1 METVLNLL
9 LAVLTWTWW
18 IIVPLLLFL
27 GVQAYRRRT
36 WVSSQRYVL
45 LQVSVPKENDK
56 APVAA
61 EQMFAA
67 LHGIRRDARAL
78 FFEGATQ
85 DHIGFEIAA
94 TGGRINFYAYVPEG
108 QKSFAEGQIYAQ
120 YPKAEIKVVP
130 DYVTEQAYGG
140 KVAAGTELKLT
151 AKDVYPIKTFLNF
164 EDVDPLSG
172 ITAVMG
178 DLNDDESVW
187 IQILGRP
194 ASDSWRR
201 RSEAELKRLQGG
213 GSSLGAGSIFGAFGR
228 FIGEL
233 FQAAAASPTDPKKP
247 TQTAQPVQVDEAL
260 SSGLKEKGAKLGY
273 EAKIRVVAL
282 AGDTPAARS
291 RLNAAVGAFKQYNTT
306 NLNGFTAGKIS
317 VKTPEVLAGYRGR
330 SFVGKGPILN
340 IEEMASIFHLPNTS
354 VETPT
359 IAWTTSSK
367 GEPPENLPI
376 VEEHKDLTVFAE
388 TNFRNR
394 THRFGIKPDDRR
406 RHVYVIGK
414 TGMGKTHMLQT
425 MVLSDMAANRGLAV
439 VDPHGDFIET
449 VLDHIPSERADD
461 VIVFNPADRAH
472 PIAFNIMEKVDRDA
486 KPLVA
491 SGIVGVFEKI
501 YGHSW
506 GPRLEHIL
514 RNTILALLDYPDS
527 TLLDVPR
534 LLADQKFRD
543 KVIPHIEDIV
553 VREFWTNEFA
563 NYTDRQRV
571 EAIAPIQ
578 NKVGQFL
585 SSTLIRNI
593 VGQKHT
599 AINLRQVMDE
609 GKILLIKLSKGE
621 LGEDASALLGAM
633 LITKIQL
640 AAMSRADVAEET
652 RRDFYLYVD
661 EFQNF
666 ATESFATILSEAR
679 KYRLNLA
686 IAHQYVAQMPEEVR
700 DAVFGNIGTMI
711 SFRVGATDAAWLVKE
726 FEPVFLETD
735 IVNLDKYHVY
745 LKLAVDGV
753 TNEAFSAKTIPL
765 PSEQTSYRDQVIQQ
779 TREWYASPRD
789 EVEASFV
796 ATDAVGIAAG
806 AGSADDDKKRRFQSY
821 LDKERTFAERGSAEQ
836 SAPSVTRPT
845 PATDKSPIH
854 SRQQSSPQTKPA
866 PKPAPDEKS
875 SEAGSSR
882 STHQPARPA
891 ATPTSVAPS
900 PTPAKSVESP
910 QAEEPAVRNDRQ
922 ADRLPRA
929 AHKTTPK
936 PPQTGAAGNQARD
949 DNNTKQSTSNPPPA
963 PVMSTKEQ
971 APKAQPIEAPEPA
984 PVEPLSGRVEKTTP
998 ESGTVTP
1005 DQLEEEVV
1013 IKF

>member
-1 METVLNLL
+1 MDTVFGAIITLL
-9 LAVLTWTWW
+9 MYTWW
-18 IIVPLLLFL
+18 IILPVALFFAI
-27 GVQAYRRRT
+27 QAYRRRT
-36 WVSSQRYVL
+36 WISDQKYVIL
-45 LQVSVPKENDK
+45 RVSVPKENDK

-67 LHGIRRDARAL
+67 LHGLKRDGRTA
-78 FFEGATQ
+78 FFEGSMQ
-85 DHIGFEIAA
+85 EHVGFEIAA
-94 TGGRINFYAYVPEG
+94 GAGRIHFYAYVPEN
-108 QKSFAEGQIYAQ
+108 QRSFVEGQIYAQ
-120 YPKAEIKVVP
+120 YPKAEIRTIE
-130 DYVTEQAYGG
+130 DYVPAELPAGSAM
-140 KVAAGTELKLT
+140 AATELKLLK
-151 AKDVYPIKTFLNF
+151 KDVYPIKTFLNF

-172 ITAVMG
+172 ITSVMG
-178 DLNDDESVW
+178 DLAEGEQVW
-187 IQILGRP
+187 VQILARP
-194 ASDSWRR
+194 AADSWHKRGE
-201 RSEAELKRLQGG
+201 SELKRLEGG
-213 GSSLGAGSIFGAFGR
+213 GGPSVFSLAGGFV
-228 FIGEL
+228 GEL
-233 FQAAAASPTDPKKP
+233 FKAATTTPEASGKPAAKP
-247 TQTAQPVQVDEAL
+247 EPNKVDEAI
-260 SSGLKEKGAKLGY
+260 SSGIREKGAKLGY
-273 EAKIRVVAL
+273 EVKIRLVAI
-282 AGDTPAARS
+282 APTDSAARN
-291 RLNAAVGAFKQYNTT
+291 RLSSAIGAFKQYNTT
-306 NLNGFTAGKIS
+306 VLNGFAAGK
-317 VKTPEVLAGYRGR
+317 VTTKAEQALPPYRNR
-330 SFVGKGPILN
+330 LFSGKGPILN
-340 IEEMASIFHLPNTS
+340 IEELASIFHLPNTS

-367 GEPPENLPI
+367 GEPPEDLPLS
-376 VEEHKDLTVFAE
+376 EEQKDLTVFAE

-394 THRFGIKPDDRR
+394 VQRFGIKPDDRR

-414 TGMGKTHMLQT
+414 TGMGKTHMLET
-425 MVLSDMAANRGLAV
+425 MVLSDMANGRGLAV

-449 VLDHIPSERADD
+449 VLDHVPANRADD
-461 VIVFNPADRAH
+461 VIVFNPADRSF

-534 LLADQKFRD
+534 LLADPKFRD

-553 VREFWTNEFA
+553 VREFWTQEFA

-585 SSTLIRNI
+585 SSTTIRNI

-599 AINLRQVMDE
+599 AINLRRVMDE

-621 LGEDASALLGAM
+621 LGEDSSALLGAM

-640 AAMSRADVAEET
+640 AAMSRADIPEEQ

-679 KYRLNLA
+679 KYHLNLA

-711 SFRVGATDAAWLVKE
+711 SFRVGASDAEWLVKE

-753 TNEAFSAKTIPL
+753 TNAAFSAKTIPL
-765 PSEQTSYRDQVIQQ
+765 PSQQTDYRDRIIERTHQQ
-779 TREWYASPRD
+779 YSSPRD
-789 EVEASFV
+789 EVEASFAIV
-796 ATDAVGIAAG
+796 QEATNQAM
-806 AGSADDDKKRRFQSY
+806 DDDKKRRFQSY
-821 LDKERTFAERGSAEQ
+821 LDKERSFAEQMRSETVTQPAPAAKPADTPKPQPAREKADRRSTQPKTQAEK
-836 SAPSVTRPT
+836 RPDRHAK
-845 PATDKSPIH
+845 PDRPKLAEKP
-854 SRQQSSPQTKPA
+854 RQQESSHAEKTLQQPSQSVAQHEKKPEPRVAA
-866 PKPAPDEKS
+866 PKPETRPQPPVERPKS
-875 SEAGSSR
+875 
-882 STHQPARPA
+882 
-891 ATPTSVAPS
+891 TP
-900 PTPAKSVESP
+900 
-910 QAEEPAVRNDRQ
+910 
-922 ADRLPRA
+922 
-929 AHKTTPK
+929 
-936 PPQTGAAGNQARD
+936 G
-949 DNNTKQSTSNPPPA
+949 
-963 PVMSTKEQ
+963 
-971 APKAQPIEAPEPA
+971 PIEVPSDGLDE
-984 PVEPLSGRVEKTTP
+984 
-998 ESGTVTP
+998 
-1005 DQLEEEVV
+1005 DVV